1 MNSIAQKY
9 EEEQALSETFLRF
22 SKKFE
27 IGKALKRGNIN
38 KEKGVGTL
46 HVFMSLLKVAFT
58 GKSFNRLV
66 SKGEIGIKKDV
77 AYRFLNSPRANW
89 SVFLAIV
96 SLKLIEFV
104 MPLTSEERINTL
116 ILDDTIFKRN
126 RSKNVEL
133 LTRVQDHADMKYYRG
148 LRCLTLGWSDGN
160 TFVPVGYQL
169 LSSSNEKTRI
179 NGINERIDKR
189 TNGYKR
195 RTKALTGAYEA
206 SYGLIRAT
214 IAPATHVLFDSW
226 FSAPAMFMKLNEFGY
241 HGIGMLKANGWKEYT
256 TTNGSFCTLEEL
268 YGIVSS
274 KIPKDKDYISLIVT
288 RGKEAKLKMKLV
300 FVRHPHGKRDWLA
313 IGTTD
318 LELSDEKILELY
330 ARRWDIEMFFKTVKS
345 FLRFAKEFQSISF
358 DALTAEVAIV
368 FTRYLMLASE
378 ARCNADKRSGGDL
391 FFLVY
396 DELRDFSLA
405 QALNLIFQALIS
417 TLKIFL
423 PYNEIDNALSYFFS
437 LLPYNLLAFLPI
449 SNCET

>member
-1 MNSIAQKY
+1 MNSIAQRY
-9 EEEQALSETFLRF
+9 EEEQGLSETFLRF

-27 IGKALKRGNIN
+27 IGKALKQSNIN

-66 SKGEIGIKKDV
+66 NKGEIGIKKDV
-77 AYRFLNSPRANW
+77 AYRFLNSARANW

-116 ILDDTIFKRN
+116 ILDDTVFKRN
-126 RSKNVEL
+126 RRKKVEL
-133 LTRVQDHADMKYYRG
+133 LTKVQDHADMKYYRG

-179 NGINERIDKR
+179 NGINESIDKR

-195 RTKALTGAYEA
+195 RTKSLIGAYKA
-206 SYGLIRAT
+206 SYDLIGAAK
-214 IAPATHVLFDSW
+214 APATHVLFDSW

-241 HGIGMLKANGWKEYT
+241 HGIGMLKANRWKEYT

-268 YGIVSS
+268 YSIVSS
-274 KIPKDKDYISLIVT
+274 KIPKDKDFVSIIVT
-288 RGKEAKLKMKLV
+288 RGKETNLEMKLV

-318 LELSDEKILELY
+318 LGLNDEKILELY

-345 FLRFAKEFQSISF
+345 YLRFAKEFQSISF

-378 ARCNADKRSGGDL
+378 ARRSADKRSAGDL

-396 DELRDFSLA
+396 DEMRDYSLA
-405 QALNLIFQALIS
+405 QALNLIFQLLLS
-417 TLKIFL
+417 TFKLFI
-423 PYNEIDNALSYFFS
+423 PSSEIEAAVSFFIS

-449 SNCET
+449 NNCET